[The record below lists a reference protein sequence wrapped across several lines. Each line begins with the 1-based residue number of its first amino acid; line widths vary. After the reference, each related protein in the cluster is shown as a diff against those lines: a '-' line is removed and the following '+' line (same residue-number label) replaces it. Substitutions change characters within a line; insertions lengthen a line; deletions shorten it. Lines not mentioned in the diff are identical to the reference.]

1 MSFQFLIDQFDV
13 FSTSN
18 QSISDQISLAPVS
31 PALSKSNKQS
41 RKQILFFLTV
51 NSVKK
56 SHKIKF
62 SIQFIFQSRAALM
75 KNAQNTQQNEQEIQ
89 LRAASESDFMQMIT
103 RNLQKLD
110 ISNRSDKNVVNLSL
124 QSNSTVTVIQNSDVA
139 STVACEFSTKSTVSV
154 NLVSELVYF
163 DLVVNELS
171 TSMND
176 DEMIFFMRDT
186 LILYSRSIVLTVQS
200 HNRKS
205 SENSAELFMMR
216 HVKIQMNFNE
226 NLLDFHSAMKQDYIN

>member
-1 MSFQFLIDQFDV
+1 M
-13 FSTSN
+13 
-18 QSISDQISLAPVS
+18 
-31 PALSKSNKQS
+31 
-41 RKQILFFLTV
+41 
-51 NSVKK
+51 
-56 SHKIKF
+56 
-62 SIQFIFQSRAALM
+62 
-75 KNAQNTQQNEQEIQ
+75 
-89 LRAASESDFMQMIT
+89 RAASESDFMQMIT

-176 DEMIFFMRDT
+176 DEMIFLMRDT
-186 LILYSRSIVLTVQS
+186 PIFYSRSTMLTVQS
-200 HNRKS
+200 HGRKS
-205 SENSAELFMMR
+205 SGGSARLSMMR
-216 HVKIQMNFNE
+216 HAKIWMNFNR
-226 NLLDFHSAMKQDYIN
+226 NPLDFHSVMKQDYAN